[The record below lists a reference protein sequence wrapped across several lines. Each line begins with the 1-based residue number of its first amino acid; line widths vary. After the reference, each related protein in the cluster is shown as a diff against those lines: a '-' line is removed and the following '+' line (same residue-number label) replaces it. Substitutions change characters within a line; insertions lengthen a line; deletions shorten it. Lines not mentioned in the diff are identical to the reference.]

1 MKILLNTL
9 AILLALLG
17 ALVVVVWVMVP
28 YSTPWRAALQQLS
41 ALPDWLVPDTI
52 TRAEAEARI
61 RAVDGYGVAVFA
73 TGIFDARVLRVTPRG
88 DVLVS
93 VPRAGQVLLL
103 EADRNGDGASDGQRV
118 LLDGLRRPYGLDL
131 FGDYLYVGEA
141 DGIGRIRFD
150 ADTGTAVGAYERVVN
165 GLPTGGNHWR
175 NPIRFGPDNLLYVTI
190 GLIVSLMLAFAV
202 NDGLRNSVLDSL
214 GL

>member
-1 MKILLNTL
+1 MPAPLQANLRL
-9 AILLALLG
+9 
-17 ALVVVVWVMVP
+17 
-28 YSTPWRAALQQLS
+28 YPWFRASADAMAWMPVFFLYFSERVSLQ
-41 ALPDWLVPDTI
+41 
-52 TRAEAEARI
+52 
-61 RAVDGYGVAVFA
+61 
-73 TGIFDARVLRVTPRG
+73 
-88 DVLVS
+88 
-93 VPRAGQVLLL
+93 QVLLL